1 MKRNKINKAQRIR
14 AHLKQVNLFAA
25 GIDIGSRSHFV
36 AVPEALDEQP
46 VREFAGFT
54 GDVNR
59 LADWLVEMGI
69 ETVAMESTGVY
80 WIPVYEILES
90 RGLEV
95 LLVDARHVK
104 NVPGHK
110 TDVLDCQ
117 WIQQLHTYGL
127 LRGAFR
133 PPEEMVALRSYLR
146 QRESLIASASD
157 CIRHMQK
164 ALRQMNLLL
173 DNVVSDITGMTGL
186 AIIRAI
192 LAGERDT
199 SRLAKLRDKRCRSDE
214 RMIAGSLEGHYREEH
229 LFALQQSVECYDFYQ
244 QQIEACEGIIERHMR
259 EIGSDNHHDQDVPP
273 ASKPKGHSKNGFDF
287 DVRSQLYRL
296 TGVDLTEING
306 MSENNVLTIVSETGL
321 DMNAWPTEKHFASWA
336 LSVAH
341 HLSGIGAQQK
351 VFQLRP
357 MGCHHNQICV
367 DIPGKFHDFTVNG
380 SLADMLLRL
389 GPLGNRRFDQL
400 GQLLSRIIDHFG
412 TVIFWEP
419 GQLRGFIGNNSDNV
433 YRPSRVLGLIY
444 GRGQCLLPG
453 ALLSQ
458 VNRYQDLFKPSH
470 FSSSCGLKTYVDGCP
485 E

>member
-1 MKRNKINKAQRIR
+1 MKGKKLKKGQRIR

-36 AVPEALDEQP
+36 AVPEELSEQP

-69 ETVAMESTGVY
+69 QTVAMESTGVY

-104 NVPGHK
+104 NVPGRK

-146 QRESLIASASD
+146 QREGLIASASD

-173 DNVVSDITGMTGL
+173 DNVVSDITGVTGL

-192 LAGERDT
+192 LAGERD
-199 SRLAKLRDKRCRSDE
+199 SRQLAKLRDKRCRSDE
-214 RMIAGSLEGHYREEH
+214 RVIAGSLEGHYREEY
-229 LFALQQSVECYDFYQ
+229 LFALRQSVECYDFYQ
-244 QQIEACEGIIERHMR
+244 QQIEACEGVIERHLR
-259 EIGSDNHHDQDVPP
+259 EIEGDNNNDQDVPP
-273 ASKPKGHSKNGFDF
+273 ASKPKGHSKNGFGF

-306 MSENNVLTIVSETGL
+306 MSESNVLTIVSETSL
-321 DMNAWPTEKHFASWA
+321 DMNAWPTEKHFASWLG
-336 LSVAH
+336 LSPGSKITGGKQ
-341 HLSGIGAQQK
+341 LSGRTKPSSNRAATA
-351 VFQLRP
+351 FRLAAY
-357 MGCHHNQICV
+357 
-367 DIPGKFHDFTVNG
+367 
-380 SLADMLLRL
+380 SLANSKTALGAFYRRLRNRL
-389 GPLGNRRFDQL
+389 GSPKAITATAHKLARLFYRLLKNRTPF
-400 GQLLSRIIDHFG
+400 ID
-412 TVIFWEP
+412 P
-419 GQLRGFIGNNSDNV
+419 GQDYYEQQ
-433 YRPSRVLGLIY
+433 YRERTTRNLKKRAAALGYKLI
-444 GRGQCLLPG
+444 PE
-453 ALLSQ
+453 AK
-458 VNRYQDLFKPSH
+458 D
-470 FSSSCGLKTYVDGCP
+470 GLQESIC
-485 E
+485 